1 MIGLRVFFSRIVRRF
16 IMAKF
21 ITGPIKT
28 CFAILARKK
37 KLNYFLGT
45 HLLFYTVNVPQM
57 VRHSTERIGGGITK
71 PPPKFTINPRLSAEN
86 ENNNFA
92 RYLHMAARRAGGGGR
107 GQKKSDGRR
116 PVKGRQFESLM
127 RRPSAGL

>member
-1 MIGLRVFFSRIVRRF
+1 
-16 IMAKF
+16 MAKF

-57 VRHSTERIGGGITK
+57 VHHSTERTGGQTK

-92 RYLHMAARRAGGGGR
+92 RYLHMAARRADGGGR
-107 GQKKSDGRR
+107 GQKKKSGGRR
-116 PVKGRQFESLM
+116 AVKGRQFESLM
-127 RRPSAGL
+127 RRPSAVL